1 MERVITSTESPGHAG
16 PGRTTADGVAGSTA
30 EPAQQAG
37 NEEATDTAVAD
48 AADNENGA
56 ARRGRRSASWRGRAD
71 RWLRP
76 ITLLVLIALLPPLL
90 MVRRILQSTELNYQ
104 DYWTSLLR
112 FTNPDG
118 SLHVRG
124 LFTYQNEHPFL
135 IPQAI
140 FYLDARL
147 LNGTNHELGFFSLLM
162 ALASLAIIWLLL
174 PRSWNPLIRGL
185 LLVAASAAMF
195 CPSGAWNF
203 VRGMSGTA
211 WLTANVFA
219 LLAILLAYR
228 GRTVLA
234 VLVAALALL
243 TYGTGFG
250 VPVALIVVALLRRD
264 RRWRWLLPLGLLV
277 GALLVYKATSQGGT
291 AGGHGHDPGL
301 LTQAF
306 LTNLA
311 TLWDPSGGSMGLLLG
326 AAGLVVLV
334 MSAMRYWS
342 AREQFADL
350 VPWWGVLAYSLA
362 ASALISYG
370 RNEAFGGN
378 GAQGRYVS
386 LSALFWIALAVVAV
400 RTVTSPR
407 ELLSRGLAVAAAVL
421 VFWGASPQVFST
433 AVSRSA
439 QQDEVAAALRFN
451 ATDPFGSVI
460 YQPQQQIPRLK
471 GLHAYPFTSDYTVGC
486 GLKPDSSID
495 LSKVRTLPAGAFPS
509 HGVLDGDT
517 ITGNT
522 RQVRGWV
529 YRLGSPTQ
537 CAILVDSSG
546 KVVGGGSAKIP
557 RGDVAAIATSYP
569 GDAGFDVVTP
579 ASNTSAQLIL
589 GFSDGF
595 WKLPSTAFP
604 EPDQSGSGT
613 GSSGP

>member
-1 MERVITSTESPGHAG
+1 MGSESASADSAG
-16 PGRTTADGVAGSTA
+16 AR
-30 EPAQQAG
+30 PA
-37 NEEATDTAVAD
+37 
-48 AADNENGA
+48 GA
-56 ARRGRRSASWRGRAD
+56 ATTGRVGRVEPRAGWRGRAE
-71 RWLRP
+71 RLRQP
-76 ITLLVLIALLPPLL
+76 LTLLVLIALLPPLL
-90 MVRRILQSTELNYQ
+90 MVRRILQSTQLNYQ

-118 SLHVRG
+118 SLHARG

-135 IPQAI
+135 IPQVI

-162 ALASLAIIWLLL
+162 ALASMVIVWLLL

-185 LLVAASAAMF
+185 ILVAASAAMF

-219 LLAILLAYR
+219 LLAILLANR

-264 RRWRWLLPLGLLV
+264 QRWRWLLPLGLLF
-277 GALLVYKATSQGGT
+277 GALVVYKATSQGGT

-311 TLWDPSGGSMGLLLG
+311 TLWDPSGGSLGLLLG
-326 AAGLVVLV
+326 AAGLVLMVSCAL
-334 MSAMRYWS
+334 RYWS
-342 AREQFADL
+342 AREQFAEL

-370 RNEAFGGN
+370 RNEVFGGN

-433 AVSRSA
+433 AVSLSA

-460 YQPQQQIPRLK
+460 YQPQQQIPRLQ

-486 GLKPDSSID
+486 GLKPYSSID
-495 LSKVRTLPAGAFPS
+495 LSKVRTLPAAAFPS

-522 RQVRGWV
+522 RQLRGWV

-537 CAILVDSSG
+537 CAIMVDSSG

-569 GDAGFDVVTP
+569 GDAGFEVVTQ
-579 ASNTSAQLIL
+579 ASNTNAQLLL

-604 EPDQSGSGT
+604 EPSDGSSGSGT
-613 GSSGP
+613 SGP